1 MWPGRAR
8 SSGFVFGSI
17 ATSTVFARSAAE
29 MPVVVPTR
37 ASIGTQN
44 AVPNRAEFCSSRT
57 MSGIRSSSSRS
68 PSIGRQTS
76 PRP

>member
-8 SSGFVFGSI
+8 SSGFVRGSI
-17 ATSTVFARSAAE
+17 AARTVFARSAAE
-29 MPVVVPTR
+29 MPVVVPLR

-44 AVPNRAEFCSSRT
+44 AVPNRAEFCSSWT
-57 MSGIRSSSSRS
+57 ISGMRSSSSRS
-68 PSIGRQTS
+68 PVMGRQTR